1 MDNDPVTTDAG
12 PMLRRLRAV
21 VLAVVATALGSV
33 AHLLAGGRLPGVVG
47 YGVLLA
53 LLVLAA
59 APLLARAAS
68 TRRVV
73 ALVVVGQSVVHA
85 VLTATSGHAGDG
97 VGTAASHTAVR
108 PAIPESVLTST
119 HRVGTLADQL
129 HPQPAGVDGGATVPD
144 WVLHLLA
151 DLQPAQLPMALAHL
165 LAAVGVG
172 LWLASGERALFTL
185 LTLAAAPLLRLLAPL
200 VLAAP
205 ARPQAPRAHHALRVV
220 RREVLLA
227 SSVARRG
234 PPVLP
239 VRTA

>member
-1 MDNDPVTTDAG
+1 MDNGPVTTDAG

-33 AHLLAGGRLPGVVG
+33 AHALAGGRLPGVVG
-47 YGVLLA
+47 YAVLLA

-73 ALVVVGQSVVHA
+73 ALVVVGQTLVHT

-97 VGTAASHTAVR
+97 VGAATHSAAR
-108 PAIPESVLTST
+108 PVIPESVLTST

-129 HPQPAGVDGGATVPD
+129 HPQPAGGDGGAAVPD

-185 LTLAAAPLLRLLAPL
+185 LTLAAVPLLRLLAPL
-200 VLAAP
+200 VP
-205 ARPQAPRAHHALRVV
+205 ATPVRPRAPRAAHTVHLL

-239 VRTA
+239 VRAA